1 MSKVENVLEYYAIYE
16 KMAEAVPDD
25 ANMMAVMRAAELLIA
40 DCICQTKINEEVRE
54 KTYAHIAKEVRKFA
68 ESMIKHKVYEE
79 STPTSEE

>member
-25 ANMMAVMRAAELLIA
+25 ANMMAVIRAAEFMIA
-40 DCICQTKINEEVRE
+40 NCISQTKLTAVDRE
-54 KTYAHIAKEVRKFA
+54 KVYDSITEDVKRFV

>member
-25 ANMMAVMRAAELLIA
+25 ANMMAVIRAAEFMIA
-40 DCICQTKINEEVRE
+40 SCIAQTKVNKVSER
-54 KTYAHIAKEVRKFA
+54 TYAAIAENVRKFA

-79 STPTSEE
+79 STPTSKE